1 MSVID
6 ISNIPQKLD
15 VPLNETTLRSKFS
28 LKFQNTKH
36 EKDYQDAVL
45 SDIASTLGINH
56 REKSKTFIM
65 TYFIVTLLYNSAYL
79 STYLRSQSSLS
90 NFLFQAMILA
100 TFSMLA
106 LIIFFKFLIK
116 SHTSRYKSLYLLSTY
131 TLTILSII
139 FNISFTSTI
148 IFSDS
153 TDCSF
158 SSILGVLPLIYTSK
172 FTVFNS
178 FVKFFWTNLFTTLT
192 YLVINLV
199 SSASTQ
205 RTLIEFFFLLS
216 SIFLETLNFYNQE
229 ILIRQKFVAVNNLI
243 IPEKKVEDTSPKT
256 DLEEIMKTLKES
268 IQLIPYLSSKEKA
281 VFSAEKLFDRL
292 TKVISLLG
300 NRNSVYSLDLEG
312 LEKNID
318 NEDKIFIEETCI
330 QPRRSLARNSTKY
343 LIRKTIDVLKNYE
356 MQELIGLLKRVG
368 KEWNFDMFF
377 LADCTQDKA
386 LFNVGSFC
394 VQRFH
399 LDSNF
404 LITESVYE
412 EFFKAL
418 ESLYKPNP
426 YHNSTHAADVLAS
439 FLFILNQSS
448 LSQFIQDYEI
458 LAVIIAML
466 GHDVGHPG
474 LTNRFLVNSKHSL
487 SVTCNV
493 YLDNDSS
500 VLENMHSATIF
511 SLMQEESKN
520 ILRTLPKELSSIVRS
535 LIIEMIL
542 STDMAKHFDLVG
554 RFKARLNC
562 SEVNLKDAEQRAEI
576 LRIITKASDIGHA
589 AKSSELHKKWTNL
602 ICEEFFT
609 QGDCEKKLGLPVSM
623 YCDREKTDLGK
634 SQIGFIR
641 NIVLPVYESLYLCFG
656 SSQIKENC
664 IEQLEEN
671 VKMWE
676 DGMLKRRVMTLFADS
691 TEFPSVKVRTETTV
705 SGKVRNSIGSLLINE

>member
-1 MSVID
+1 MSVMD
-6 ISNIPQKLD
+6 ISNIPQKTI

-28 LKFQNTKH
+28 LKFQNAKY
-36 EKDYQDAVL
+36 EKDYQDVVL

-56 REKSKTFIM
+56 REKCKTFIL
-65 TYFIVTLLYNSAYL
+65 TYFLVTLLYNSAYL
-79 STYLRSQSSLS
+79 STYLNSRSSLS
-90 NFLFQAMILA
+90 NFLFQAMILTA
-100 TFSMLA
+100 LSILA
-106 LIIFFKFLIK
+106 LILFFKFLIK
-116 SHTSRYKSLYLLSTY
+116 GYASPYKGLFLLSTY
-131 TLTILSII
+131 TLTVLSII
-139 FNISFTSTI
+139 FSVSFSSAL

-153 TDCSF
+153 SSCDF

-178 FVKFFWTNLFTTLT
+178 FVKFFWTNLFTSLT
-192 YLVINLV
+192 FLLINLV
-199 SSASTQ
+199 SNASTQ

-216 SIFLETLNFYNQE
+216 SILLETLNFYNQE

-256 DLEEIMKTLKES
+256 DLEEIMKILKES
-268 IQLIPYLSSKEKA
+268 IQLIPNLTNKEKA

-292 TKVISLLG
+292 TKVVSLLG

-312 LEKNID
+312 LEKNLD

-330 QPRRSLARNSTKY
+330 QPRRSFARSSSKF

-356 MQELIGLLKRVG
+356 MQELVGLLKRVG

-394 VQRFH
+394 IQRFH
-399 LDSNF
+399 LDTNF
-404 LITESVYE
+404 LISESVYE

-418 ESLYKPNP
+418 EGLYKPNP

-439 FLFILNQSS
+439 FLFIVNQSS
-448 LSQFIQDYEI
+448 LCQFIQDYEI
-458 LAVIIAML
+458 LAVIVAML

-487 SVTCNV
+487 SVTCNG

-500 VLENMHSATIF
+500 VLENMHCATTFTIT
-511 SLMQEESKN
+511 QDENKN
-520 ILRTLPKELSSIVRS
+520 IFRTLPKELYSVIRS

-554 RFKARLNC
+554 KFKARLNC
-562 SEVNLKDAEQRAEI
+562 SEFNLKDSEHRAEI
-576 LRIITKASDIGHA
+576 LRIITKASDVGHA
-589 AKSSELHKKWTNL
+589 GKSIELHQKWTNL

-609 QGDCEKKLGLPVSM
+609 QGDLEKKLGLPVSM

-634 SQIGFIR
+634 SQVGFIK
-641 NIVLPVYESLYLCFG
+641 NIVLPIYESLYLCFG
-656 SSQIKENC
+656 SQQIKENC
-664 IEQLEEN
+664 IEQLENN

-676 DGMLKRRVMTLFADS
+676 DGMIRRRVMTLFADS
-691 TEFPSVKVRTETTV
+691 TEFSSGKMRNETTV
-705 SGKVRNSIGSLLINE
+705 SGKVRNSIGSLLLND